1 MDDKTRDELGVLHA
15 RVNYLELIV
24 SELLSRL
31 TEDERVEIGVI
42 VMNHS
47 IKLQDDALNSTF
59 PDSYLREVERYAIS
73 RQADASK
80 RALARWRPGKG

>member
-15 RVNYLELIV
+15 RINYLQLVV

-31 TEDERVEIGVI
+31 PENDLVEIGVT

-59 PDSYLREVERYAIS
+59 PDSYLQEAEKYSIA
-73 RQADASK
+73 QLADAST
-80 RALARWRPGKG
+80 RRLARPPSKRG

>member
-1 MDDKTRDELGVLHA
+1 MDEKTRDELGVLHA
-15 RVNYLELIV
+15 RVNYLQLVV

-47 IKLQDDALNSTF
+47 INLQDEALNSTF
-59 PDSYLREVERYAIS
+59 PDSYLREAERYAIS
-73 RQADASK
+73 QQADASK
-80 RALARWRPGKG
+80 RTLSRWRPGKG